1 MVVVKV
7 LRNTRELARTQIGT
21 PYYLSPEICNGKA
34 YNNKSDV
41 WSLGVVLYELA
52 TLKHP
57 FNGRNIQQLVLQI
70 TKGRYTPISTRF
82 SRPFQMLLKSL
93 LNANQSMRPSVNK
106 ILKQSIMQKRI
117 SVRSDVDMGAS
128 EALPANGATLS
139 HRPASVVVSKLTS
152 RASPCLLSSQTTF
165 RAPGLPGRDAAKR

>member
-1 MVVVKV
+1 M

-57 FNGRNIQQLVLQI
+57 FNGRNIQQLVVQI
-70 TKGRYTPISTRF
+70 TRGRYTPISTRF
-82 SRPFQMLLKSL
+82 SRPFQLLLKSL

-106 ILKQSIMQKRI
+106 ILKQPIMQKRI
-117 SVRSDVDMGAS
+117 SVSGSGDRRHV
-128 EALPANGATLS
+128 
-139 HRPASVVVSKLTS
+139 
-152 RASPCLLSSQTTF
+152 
-165 RAPGLPGRDAAKR
+165 